1 MSKVV
6 QFPRWGPEDRL
17 RDELMTARAILRD
30 LIDSEVTED
39 LVQAVSDL
47 ADDLIK
53 ACDAYKSEGRL

>member
-6 QFPRWGPEDRL
+6 EFPRLDAGDRF
-17 RDELMTARAILRD
+17 RDELMTARAILCG
-30 LIDSEVTED
+30 LIDSEVTDD
-39 LVQAVSDL
+39 LVEAVEDL